1 MDGDLTS
8 QQSAQNLSNLRN
20 LAAAESATKPAAP
33 EQRVRTHILD
43 RLTTAGA
50 VGGGALL
57 LLLLAFGGAAL
68 SALASGGHLLW
79 ALGVLLAVALLS
91 GALVFRVIISPI
103 VGHQLRGLAEVAEA
117 IAAGDLTQRPEAA
130 REGGQLG
137 RLGRAMIEMTDTLR
151 RLAAVLRDSSTETAT
166 RATEITA
173 STEHMAEAA
182 SGIAETASALSLQSS
197 TMAETIRL
205 LALDAGRLSSLAASL
220 SSGAAEGIERNK
232 RLKSLATEN
241 HELLNESAR
250 KLDALVADVQ
260 ASAAAAQSLA
270 TASDQILGFVALVRK
285 IARQSKLLAL
295 NAAMEASRAGEHGE
309 GFTVVANEVR
319 RLAASTT
326 EAAEHTDQLMRE
338 LVTQMETARQASARS
353 LAAVETVRSAT
364 SRGEAAFAQIEHAVS
379 DADQWV
385 STMASSAT
393 AGNAFAAEITT
404 KLGGLSDGTTAF
416 ANSMQDVA
424 AASEEQSASTEEI
437 AAAATS
443 LVKAADRV
451 SGTAANFR
459 TGEHRVP
466 KAR

>member
-1 MDGDLTS
+1 MEG
-8 QQSAQNLSNLRN
+8 NLNGLQRDQN
-20 LAAAESATKPAAP
+20 LAAADAATKPNASG
-33 EQRVRTHILD
+33 ERVRTHILD
-43 RLTTAGA
+43 RLTTAGSVGGVALLVLLLA
-50 VGGGALL
+50 VGGQALGAL
-57 LLLLAFGGAAL
+57 AA
-68 SALASGGHLLW
+68 GGHLPW
-79 ALGVLLAVALLS
+79 ALGVLLAVAIAS

-103 VGHQLRGLAEVAEA
+103 VGDQLRGLADVAEA
-117 IAAGDLTQRPEAA
+117 IAAGDLTRSPDAA

-137 RLGRAMIEMTDTLR
+137 RLARAMVEMTDTLR
-151 RLAAVLRDSSTETAT
+151 RMASVLRDNSAETAT

-182 SGIAETASALSLQSS
+182 SGIAETASTLSSQAGS
-197 TMAETIRL
+197 MAETIRL
-205 LALDAGRLSSLAASL
+205 LALDANRLTSLASAV
-220 SSGAAEGIERNK
+220 SSGAADGIARNQQ
-232 RLKSLATEN
+232 LTSLATEN

-250 KLDALVADVQ
+250 RLDALVSDVT

-338 LVTQMETARQASARS
+338 LVSQMELARESSARS
-353 LAAVETVRSAT
+353 LAAAETVRSAT
-364 SRGEAAFAQIEHAVS
+364 TRGEEAFAQIERAVG

-385 STMASSAT
+385 STMASSAA
-393 AGNAFAAEITT
+393 AGNAFAVEITT
-404 KLGGLSDGTTAF
+404 KLALLSDGTTAF

-437 AAAATS
+437 AAAATA
-443 LVKAADRV
+443 LVAAADLV
-451 SGTAANFR
+451 NGTAANFR
-459 TGEHRVP
+459 TGEHRTP
-466 KAR
+466 RPS

>member
-1 MDGDLTS
+1 MEGNLTS
-8 QQSAQNLSNLRN
+8 QQSVQSLRN
-20 LAAAESATKPAAP
+20 LAAAESATKPTASGATG
-33 EQRVRTHILD
+33 ERVRTHVLD
-43 RLTTAGA
+43 RVTTAGA
-50 VGGGALL
+50 VGGTALL
-57 LLLLAFGGAAL
+57 IVLLVLGGDAL
-68 SALASGGHLLW
+68 SSLKQGGHLLW
-79 ALGVLLAVALLS
+79 WLGVLLAVATIS

-103 VGHQLRGLAEVAEA
+103 VGRRLRGLADVAES
-117 IAAGDLTQRPEAA
+117 IAAGDLTQTPDAA
-130 REGGQLG
+130 SQGGQLG
-137 RLGRAMIEMTDTLR
+137 RLGRAMVEMTNTLR
-151 RLAAVLRDSSTETAT
+151 RLATMIRDNSAETAT

-182 SGIAETASALSLQSS
+182 AGIAETASTLSLQSS
-197 TMAETIRL
+197 SMAETIRL
-205 LALDAGRLSSLAASL
+205 LALDANRLSSLAATV
-220 SSGAAEGIERNK
+220 SSGAAEGIARNQK
-232 RLKSLATEN
+232 LKSLATEN

-250 KLDALVADVQ
+250 RLDALVTDVQ

-270 TASDQILGFVALVRK
+270 TASDQIIGFVALVRK
-285 IARQSKLLAL
+285 IARQSKLLSL

-338 LVTQMETARQASARS
+338 LVKQMEMAREASARS

-364 SRGEAAFAQIEHAVS
+364 ARGEEAFTQIERAVG
-379 DADQWV
+379 DADKWV
-385 STMASSAT
+385 STIASSAA

-404 KLGGLSDGTTAF
+404 KLGGLADGTTAF

-437 AAAATS
+437 AAAATA

-451 SGTAANFR
+451 IGTAANFR
-459 TGEHRVP
+459 TSEHPTP
-466 KAR
+466 KR

>member
-8 QQSAQNLSNLRN
+8 QQRVQNQSN
-20 LAAAESATKPAAP
+20 LAAAESATKPDAP
-33 EQRVRTHILD
+33 AERVRTHFLD

-50 VGGGALL
+50 VGGTALL
-57 LLLLAFGGAAL
+57 LILLAFGGD
-68 SALASGGHLLW
+68 ALASLDAGGHLLW
-79 ALGVLLAVALLS
+79 WLGVLVAVAIAS
-91 GALVFRVIISPI
+91 GAMVFRVIISPI
-103 VGHQLRGLAEVAEA
+103 VGEQLRGLADVAEA
-117 IAAGDLTQRPEAA
+117 IAAGDLTRTPDAA
-130 REGGQLG
+130 RAGGQLG

-151 RLAAVLRDSSTETAT
+151 RLAKVLRDNSTETAT

-182 SGIAETASALSLQSS
+182 SGIAETASTLSLQSS
-197 TMAETIRL
+197 TMADTIKL
-205 LALDAGRLSSLAASL
+205 LAADASRLSALASSL

-232 RLKSLATEN
+232 KLKSLATEN
-241 HELLNESAR
+241 HDLLNESAR
-250 KLDALVADVQ
+250 KLDALVTDVQ
-260 ASAAAAQSLA
+260 ASAAAARSLA

-338 LVTQMETARQASARS
+338 LVTQMETAREASTRS
-353 LAAVETVRSAT
+353 LSAVETVRSAT
-364 SRGEAAFAQIEHAVS
+364 ARGEAAFTQIERAVG
-379 DADQWV
+379 DADKWV
-385 STMASSAT
+385 STMASSAA
-393 AGNAFAAEITT
+393 AGNAFAEEITT
-404 KLGGLSDGTTAF
+404 KIGGLSDGTTAF

-437 AAAATS
+437 AAAATA

-459 TGEHRVP
+459 RGEHPAPRS
-466 KAR
+466 R